1 MIKQF
6 LLNPDGSIPEFCN
19 VQLLAENNIPLVL
32 PRPRGIAKEGYVM
45 KESDPIFDNDLQ
57 MHIQAWIE
65 TPLPIEDA
73 ANIEQPQEF

>member
-32 PRPRGIAKEGYVM
+32 PRPRGIAREGYVIQ
-45 KESDPIFDNDLQ
+45 ESEPIFDEELQQYVQNWVEVLVIND
-57 MHIQAWIE
+57 
-65 TPLPIEDA
+65 
-73 ANIEQPQEF
+73 